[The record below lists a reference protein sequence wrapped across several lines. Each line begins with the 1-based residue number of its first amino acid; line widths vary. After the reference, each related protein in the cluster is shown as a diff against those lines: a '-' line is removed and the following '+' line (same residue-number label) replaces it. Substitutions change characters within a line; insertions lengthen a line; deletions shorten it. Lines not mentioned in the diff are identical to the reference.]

1 MTRTLFTDNKYELE
15 TCWSAEGVDITIRNC
30 NWVENPT
37 EDLTVTLNAYDVH
50 ELIELL
56 EIYRDAVEEA
66 ENTQKGSETSFPSG
80 QIVK

>member
-15 TCWSAEGVDITIRNC
+15 TCWSSAGVDITIRNC
-30 NWVENPT
+30 NWIENPT
-37 EDLTVTLNAYDVH
+37 EDLTVTLNAYDVT

-56 EIYRDAVEEA
+56 EIYRDSVEE
-66 ENTQKGSETSFPSG
+66 SEKTYPSG